1 MSSARFCEAVKK
13 WCSASFSQR
22 LASLQRCI
30 RFSLPGW
37 HRNHVEAKH
46 RGFGPHPTWFS
57 APFSVRWMTLQQCF
71 DDLGSLLMLTRAKTK
86 QNTHFNSE
94 FKWACSAH
102 CVFSNLLPLLL
113 FDLFLFHFSPLR
125 PEDSLLHQCQDSLL
139 FPRIHLALPQQYSS
153 IFHPV
158 LISCIAF
165 LSHRTHEPPPREER
179 WLQIDFRLFWFFSVS
194 NRIRCQ
200 EAFWRMRKRVK
211 VWGDESSSSEF
222 KFPALFLLLVTSG
235 RWKRNS
241 RLNEEH

>member
-46 RGFGPHPTWFS
+46 RGFGSHPTWFS

-94 FKWACSAH
+94 SKWACSAH

-165 LSHRTHEPPPREER
+165 LSHRTLEPPPKRGTLAPNRLQVVLILFCVKQDSLPRSFLKNEKKSKSVRR
-179 WLQIDFRLFWFFSVS
+179 WELILRVQVSSSVS
-194 NRIRCQ
+194 APGNIWQ
-200 EAFWRMRKRVK
+200 MEKK
-211 VWGDESSSSEF
+211 QQ
-222 KFPALFLLLVTSG
+222 T
-235 RWKRNS
+235 
-241 RLNEEH
+241 